1 MQTTPYAWLEI
12 AKLPAVGFSNMKL
25 VLAVVLLLIANAGAQ
40 DCTIAQLITSLETL
54 VQDSLAAGTPFS
66 NPTLN
71 ILDQNI
77 VCLVTDTMRGN
88 YSLTSVVVNY
98 TCSGLACPEL
108 SESFS
113 KQCSSS
119 DILSSSYTSH

>member
-1 MQTTPYAWLEI
+1 
-12 AKLPAVGFSNMKL
+12 MKI
-25 VLAVVLLLIANAGAQ
+25 VLAVALLLIANAGAQ
-40 DCTIAQLITSLETL
+40 DCTTAQLITSLETL
-54 VQDSLAAGTPFS
+54 VQDSLAADSQFP

-77 VCLVTDTMRGN
+77 VCLVTDTMRGD

-98 TCSGLACPEL
+98 TCSGGACPVT

-113 KQCSSS
+113 K
-119 DILSSSYTSH
+119 LYSSSYILLSSYISH